1 MKEILDCIV
10 VDMDFI
16 NINLDPTAKWVFIVL
31 LSFRSDLV
39 SNVLFAIVSILFD
52 QDCVSPP
59 EIESI

>member
-1 MKEILDCIV
+1 M
-10 VDMDFI
+10 DMDFI

-52 QDCVSPP
+52 QDCFPPP